1 MMTTPLVE
9 QICQHYGVGA
19 GFASAYLRHLD
30 IEVDSLEALM
40 TLPEPIPTWFDYAMT
55 SNQRGETWL
64 NWLLP
69 HLPVDARRCLELEC
83 GLGGL
88 VIALA
93 KHGFHAFGFSSDSD
107 TISLG
112 RANCHDHGL
121 LSLVYE
127 GSPLVSKLIREEIQF
142 DLITLLDGAAAAA
155 HAQHL
160 ISFAAHHLRPSGILV
175 FNAPNPNSIARI
187 DPSEEYHP
195 LGFYM
200 RLCEQYGGRCEV
212 LDSPT
217 SYLRRLSEISALRV
231 HDVDTTQDTP
241 IGVAWQNARRRSSR
255 IDRLSRDYLELPPD
269 QFAERYLRDTW
280 TLIVRFS

>member
-1 MMTTPLVE
+1 MTTTPLVE
-9 QICQHYGVGA
+9 QICQHYGVGTR
-19 GFASAYLRHLD
+19 FATAYLRHLN

-40 TLPEPIPTWFDYAMT
+40 ALPQPIPVWFDYAMT
-55 SNQRGETWL
+55 TNQRGETWL

-93 KHGFHAFGFSSDSD
+93 KRGFHTLGLSTDSA
-107 TISLG
+107 SVALA

-127 GSPLVSKLIREEIQF
+127 GSPLMSSLINQETQF
-142 DLITLLDGAAAAA
+142 DLIILLDSAAAAA
-155 HAQHL
+155 HAQRL
-160 ISFAAHHLRPSGILV
+160 IAFAAHHLRPGGVLV
-175 FNAPNPNSIARI
+175 FNAPNPNGIAQI
-187 DPSEEYHP
+187 DSSAEYHT
-195 LGFYM
+195 LGFYI

-212 LDSPT
+212 FDSPT
-217 SYLRRLSEISALRV
+217 SYLRRISEISARLV
-231 HDVDTTQDTP
+231 NDVYSTQDTP
-241 IGVAWQNARRRSSR
+241 IGVAWQQTQRRSSR

-269 QFAERYLRDTW
+269 QFAERYLRNTW

>member
-1 MMTTPLVE
+1 MTTTPLIE
-9 QICQHYGVGA
+9 QICWHYGVSA
-19 GFASAYLRHLD
+19 RFATAYLQHLN

-40 TLPEPIPTWFDYAMT
+40 ALPEPMRTWFDHAMT

-69 HLPVDARRCLELEC
+69 HLSVDAHRCLDLEC
-83 GLGGL
+83 ELGGL
-88 VIALA
+88 IVALA
-93 KHGFHAFGFSSDSD
+93 RRGFQAFGFTSDE
-107 TISLG
+107 TVGLA

-127 GSPLVSKLIREEIQF
+127 GSPLVSSLINTSCQF
-142 DLITLLDGAAAAA
+142 DLITLLDGAAAAN
-155 HAQHL
+155 HAQRL
-160 ISFAAHHLRPSGILV
+160 IAFAAHHLRPGGVLV
-175 FNAPNPNSIARI
+175 FNAPNPNGIAQI
-187 DPSEEYHP
+187 DSSAEYHT
-195 LGFYM
+195 LGFYI

-212 LDSPT
+212 FDSTT

-231 HDVDTTQDTP
+231 HNVDTTQDTP
-241 IGVAWQNARRRSSR
+241 IGVAWQQTQRRSSR